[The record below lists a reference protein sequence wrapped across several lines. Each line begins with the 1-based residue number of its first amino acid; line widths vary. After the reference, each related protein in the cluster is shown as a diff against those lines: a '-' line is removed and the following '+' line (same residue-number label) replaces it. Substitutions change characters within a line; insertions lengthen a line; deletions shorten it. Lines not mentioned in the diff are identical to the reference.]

1 MFEVGEKYPVESSS
15 SSNDIESRGVQPITS
30 LKDNKSIGMI
40 EKDNDDLSCEQ
51 YSTCDEVKRDLK
63 ARHVSMIAIGGTIGT
78 GLFISTGSLLHTT
91 GPVMSLI
98 SFLFVTTLAY
108 SVTQSLGEMTTYIP
122 VSGSFAQFIT
132 RWVSKSCGAANGW
145 LYWFSWAITF
155 ALELSVVGQVIQYW
169 TDAVP
174 LAGWI
179 SIFFVLLTTFNLFP
193 VKYYGEVEFWI
204 ASTKVI
210 AIVGWLIYAFCMV
223 CGAGKTG
230 PVGFRYWRNGY
241 AWGDGMIVLNNGKYA
256 ISFING
262 LINAVFTF
270 QGTEL
275 VAVTAGEASPKALKS
290 AIRKVMFRILVFY
303 VLCMLFIGLLVPYND
318 PKLTE
323 NGGFTRNSPFLIA
336 MENSG
341 TKVLPHIFNAVI
353 VTTIISAGNSTVYA
367 GSRIFYGLAESGV
380 APKIF
385 LSTTKAGVPYVA
397 VLFTAAFG
405 ALGYLVVSNDG
416 TVVFNWLLNI
426 AATAGLVAWGF
437 ISVSHIRF
445 MQVLKQRGISRDTLP
460 FKAFFMPYSAYY
472 AAIVVFTVALIQGFT
487 VFWDFNASDFF
498 TAYISV
504 ILFVV
509 LWVGFHFFF
518 YGFGKDSFK
527 MSNILVPLDEC
538 DIDSGV
544 RDINDAEFDVPEP
557 KNVWE
562 RFWLLIA

>member
-1 MFEVGEKYPVESSS
+1 MGHHIWV
-15 SSNDIESRGVQPITS
+15 
-30 LKDNKSIGMI
+30 
-40 EKDNDDLSCEQ
+40 
-51 YSTCDEVKRDLK
+51 
-63 ARHVSMIAIGGTIGT
+63 GTIDRWSSHTILDRCYPTSGMD
-78 GLFISTGSLLHTT
+78 LDIFCFIDST
-91 GPVMSLI
+91 
-98 SFLFVTTLAY
+98 
-108 SVTQSLGEMTTYIP
+108 
-122 VSGSFAQFIT
+122 QFIPSEFYGEIEFWMASIKLT
-132 RWVSKSCGAANGW
+132 A
-145 LYWFSWAITF
+145 
-155 ALELSVVGQVIQYW
+155 VI
-169 TDAVP
+169 
-174 LAGWI
+174 GWI
-179 SIFFVLLTTFNLFP
+179 
-193 VKYYGEVEFWI
+193 
-204 ASTKVI
+204 
-210 AIVGWLIYAFCMV
+210 IYAFCMV

-241 AWGDGMIVLNNGKYA
+241 AWGDGMLAQNNGKYA
-256 ISFING
+256 IAFING

-275 VAVTAGEASPKALKS
+275 VAITAGEASPKALKS

-323 NGGFTRNSPFLIA
+323 DGGFTRNSPFLIA

-487 VFWDFNASDFF
+487 VFWDFNATDFF
-498 TAYISV
+498 TAYVSLIV
-504 ILFVV
+504 FVV
-509 LWVGFHFFF
+509 WWIMFHFFF
-518 YGFGKDSFK
+518 FGFGKQAWK
-527 MSNILVPLDEC
+527 WRNVLIPLEEC
-538 DIDSGV
+538 DIDTGV
-544 RDINDAEFDVPEP
+544 RDINDIEFDVPPP
-557 KNVWE
+557 KNLWE
-562 RFWLLIA
+562 KFWLIIA

>member
-1 MFEVGEKYPVESSS
+1 MVLLKEKPRTIGTDSDNSIYK
-15 SSNDIESRGVQPITS
+15 DIEQSITPPS
-30 LKDNKSIGMI
+30 DKNEIFIDQIN
-40 EKDNDDLSCEQ
+40 NDRITEYDSHG
-51 YSTCDEVKRDLK
+51 EVKRDLK
-63 ARHVSMIAIGGTIGT
+63 ARHVAMIGIGSTIGT
-78 GLFISTGSLLHTT
+78 GLFISTGHLLSQT

-98 SFLFVTTLAY
+98 SFLFVTTICF
-108 SVTQSLGEMTTYIP
+108 SVTQSLGEMATYIP
-122 VSGSFAQFIT
+122 VSGSFVQFIT

-145 LYWFSWAITF
+145 LYGWSWAITF
-155 ALELSVVGQVIQYW
+155 GLELSIVGQVIQFW
-169 TDAVP
+169 TDAIP
-174 LAGWI
+174 LAAWI
-179 SIFFVLLTTFNLFP
+179 SIFFVLLTALNLFP
-193 VKYYGEVEFWI
+193 VKFYGEIEFWM
-204 ASTKVI
+204 ASIKLTAVI
-210 AIVGWLIYAFCMV
+210 GWIIYAFCMV

-241 AWGDGMIVLNNGKYA
+241 AWGDGMIVSNNGKYA
-256 ISFING
+256 IAFING

-275 VAVTAGEASPKALKS
+275 VAITAGEASPKALKS

-323 NGGFTRNSPFLIA
+323 DGGFTRNSPFLIA

-487 VFWDFNASDFF
+487 VFWDFNATDFF
-498 TAYISV
+498 TAYVSLIV
-504 ILFVV
+504 FVV
-509 LWVGFHFFF
+509 WWIMFHFFF
-518 YGFGKDSFK
+518 FGFGKQAWK
-527 MSNILVPLDEC
+527 WSNVLIPLEEC
-538 DIDSGV
+538 DIDTGV
-544 RDINDAEFDVPEP
+544 RDINDIEFDVPPP
-557 KNVWE
+557 KNLWQK
-562 RFWLLIA
+562 FWLIIA